1 MFQNDWCLTG
11 FIKVT
16 IEIHKIIILFIFFS
30 HYTNCWYK
38 LAFILSLYIVFS
50 NEYIIYFW
58 YKLPFTLMYTF
69 QLLFFLEYC
78 FLFKLGYQQ
87 IILNETRIFFF
98 ARKCF
103 ENKQQKLVLKRTSHP
118 IREVVLLCLSHNV
131 DE

>member
-16 IEIHKIIILFIFFS
+16 IEIHKIIFLFIFFS

-78 FLFKLGYQQ
+78 FLFFKLGYQQ
-87 IILNETRIFFF
+87 IILNVTRIFFCKKMF
-98 ARKCF
+98 WEQTTKTCF
-103 ENKQQKLVLKRTSHP
+103 EKNVTSHSWGCF
-118 IREVVLLCLSHNV
+118 IVFES
-131 DE
+131 